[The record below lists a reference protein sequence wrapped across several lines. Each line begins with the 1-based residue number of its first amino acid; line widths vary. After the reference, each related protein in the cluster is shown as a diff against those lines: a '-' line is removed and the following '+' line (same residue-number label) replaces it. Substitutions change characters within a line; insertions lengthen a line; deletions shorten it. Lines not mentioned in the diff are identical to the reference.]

1 MKLSKNLKRTLS
13 CSLWLLAS
21 FLLGGCEHLYYAD
34 PNPEKPYA
42 FPSQP
47 AGASMAPAPST
58 PSAPALTTVS
68 PVSSSYYAPGNIAAM
83 PATPLPE
90 AKGGNPVANA
100 GNASILQKGDM
111 VTISFTDIP
120 PPGMPEFRQRIPD
133 DGKLSLPLLDT
144 SVQAAGKTG
153 YQLEQELKGLYVP
166 RYFVRLTVSVKSDER
181 WYYVGG
187 EVRTANRYPFSGEI
201 TVLRAIDTAGG
212 FGDFAN
218 RKKIELRRANG
229 QVHMLNQNDVL
240 KNPQKDLPVFPND
253 QIIVHKRFF

>member
-47 AGASMAPAPST
+47 PAAPVAMAAPLAPAPI
-58 PSAPALTTVS
+58 PAVPVS
-68 PVSSSYYAPGNIAAM
+68 PSPYTPGQVAVL
-83 PATPLPE
+83 PVTPLPD
-90 AKGGNPVANA
+90 ATGGTPSPNA
-100 GNASILQKGDM
+100 INSSILQKGDM
-111 VTISFTDIP
+111 LTVSFSDIP
-120 PPGMPEFRQRIPD
+120 PPGMQDVKQRIPD
-133 DGKLSLPLLDT
+133 DGRLSLPLGVT
-144 SVQAAGKTG
+144 VQADGKTG
-153 YQLEQELKGLYVP
+153 YQLQQEIQTNYVP
-166 RYFVRLTVSVKSDER
+166 RYFVRLTVSVKPDER

-187 EVRTANRYPFSGEI
+187 EVKSANRYGYSGEI

-212 FGDFAN
+212 FGDFADK
-218 RKKIELRRANG
+218 KKIELRRANG
-229 QVHMLNQNDVL
+229 QIFTINQKDAL
-240 KNPQKDLPVFPND
+240 KNPRKDLPVYPND